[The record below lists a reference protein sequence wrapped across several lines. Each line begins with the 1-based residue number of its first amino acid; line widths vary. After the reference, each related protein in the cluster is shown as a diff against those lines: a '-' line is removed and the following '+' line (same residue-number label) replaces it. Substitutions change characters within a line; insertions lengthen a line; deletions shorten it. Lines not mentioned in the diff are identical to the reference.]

1 MGIFIFLPR
10 IVMNNST
17 RNFSNSSNAQNSSS
31 FKDKLRKLTT
41 GVALAGTL
49 LMGTA
54 CENKSSTTADE
65 QKDKVENAEVKA
77 DNQDSELSDIDF
89 DKEAEM
95 LNYEFEDMQIK
106 ADSIAN
112 LEEAKRIEAER
123 KQLSADI
130 DQLASE
136 NKQLASENKQLA
148 SENKQLAA
156 DIDKLVAEWKA
167 IEKNNNKLLAENK
180 QIWLKMKESL
190 STVTKEQVRSS
201 EEMQDAIIKYV
212 NRCKKNWYQPGQHV
226 QSLMSS
232 INR

>member
-1 MGIFIFLPR
+1 
-10 IVMNNST
+10 
-17 RNFSNSSNAQNSSS
+17 
-31 FKDKLRKLTT
+31 
-41 GVALAGTL
+41 
-49 LMGTA
+49 MGTA
-54 CENKSSTTADE
+54 CENKSNTTADQ
-65 QKDKVENAEVKA
+65 QKDKIENVEIKA
-77 DNQDSELSDIDF
+77 NNQDSEQSDIDF

-112 LEEAKRIEAER
+112 LEEAKRIAAER

-130 DQLASE
+130 DQLAT
-136 NKQLASENKQLA
+136 
-148 SENKQLAA
+148 ENKQLAA
-156 DIDKLVAEWKA
+156 E
-167 IEKNNNKLLAENK
+167 NKQLAAENK

-190 STVTKEQVRSS
+190 STVTEEQVRSS

>member
-1 MGIFIFLPR
+1 
-10 IVMNNST
+10 MNNST
-17 RNFSNSSNAQNSSS
+17 RNFTNSSNAQNSSS

-54 CENKSSTTADE
+54 CENKTNTTADE
-65 QKDKVENAEVKA
+65 KKEKIENVEVKA

-130 DQLASE
+130 DQLAT
-136 NKQLASENKQLA
+136 
-148 SENKQLAA
+148 ENKQLAA
-156 DIDKLVAEWKA
+156 DI
-167 IEKNNNKLLAENK
+167 EKEREKIK
-180 QIWLKMKESL
+180 QIRIETEKEF
-190 STVTKEQVRSS
+190 STVTQEDIRKSKDLQKQLVEYI
-201 EEMQDAIIKYV
+201 E
-212 NRCKKNWYQPGQHV
+212 RCKKTGKHKPGKHV
-226 QSLMSS
+226 QSLMNS

>member
-1 MGIFIFLPR
+1 
-10 IVMNNST
+10 MNNST
-17 RNFSNSSNAQNSSS
+17 RNFSDSSNAQNSSS

-54 CENKSSTTADE
+54 CENKTNTTADE
-65 QKDKVENAEVKA
+65 QKDKVENVEVKA

-130 DQLASE
+130 DQLAT
-136 NKQLASENKQLA
+136 
-148 SENKQLAA
+148 ENKQLAA
-156 DIDKLVAEWKA
+156 EKKQLAAD
-167 IEKNNNKLLAENK
+167 IEKEREKIK
-180 QIWLKMKESL
+180 QIRIETEKEF
-190 STVTKEQVRSS
+190 STVTQEDIRKSKDLQKQLVEYI
-201 EEMQDAIIKYV
+201 E
-212 NRCKKNWYQPGQHV
+212 RCKKTGKHKPGKHV
-226 QSLMSS
+226 QSLMAS
-232 INR
+232 IKK

>member
-17 RNFSNSSNAQNSSS
+17 RNFTNSSNTQNSSS
-31 FKDKLRKLTT
+31 LKDKLRKLTT

-49 LMGTA
+49 MVGNPSCTSCSHEKNIDQEA
-54 CENKSSTTADE
+54 KTEN
-65 QKDKVENAEVKA
+65 VEVKTEVVVTP

-130 DQLASE
+130 DQLAT
-136 NKQLASENKQLA
+136 
-148 SENKQLAA
+148 ENKQLAA
-156 DIDKLVAEWKA
+156 
-167 IEKNNNKLLAENK
+167 ENK
-180 QIWLKMKESL
+180 QLAAEKKQLAADIEKEREKIKQIWIEIEREF
-190 STVTKEQVRSS
+190 STVTQEDIRKSKDLQKQLVEYI
-201 EEMQDAIIKYV
+201 E
-212 NRCKKNWYQPGQHV
+212 RCKKTGKHKPGKHV
-226 QSLMSS
+226 QSLMAS
-232 INR
+232 IKK

>member
-1 MGIFIFLPR
+1 
-10 IVMNNST
+10 MNNST
-17 RNFSNSSNAQNSSS
+17 RNFTNSSNAQNSSS

-54 CENKSSTTADE
+54 CENKTNTTADQ
-65 QKDKVENAEVKA
+65 QKEKIENVEIKA

-130 DQLASE
+130 DQLAT
-136 NKQLASENKQLA
+136 
-148 SENKQLAA
+148 
-156 DIDKLVAEWKA
+156 
-167 IEKNNNKLLAENK
+167 ENK
-180 QIWLKMKESL
+180 QIWLKMRESL
-190 STVTKEQVRSS
+190 STVTEEQVRSS

-212 NRCKKNWYQPGQHV
+212 NRCKKN
-226 QSLMSS
+226 
-232 INR
+232 

>member
-1 MGIFIFLPR
+1 
-10 IVMNNST
+10 MNNST
-17 RNFSNSSNAQNSSS
+17 RNFTNSSNAQNSSS

-54 CENKSSTTADE
+54 CENKSSTTADQ
-65 QKDKVENAEVKA
+65 QKDKVENVEIKA
-77 DNQDSELSDIDF
+77 DNQDSEQSDIDF

-112 LEEAKRIEAER
+112 LEEAKRIAAER

-130 DQLASE
+130 DQLATE
-136 NKQLASENKQLA
+136 NKQLATKNKQLA
-148 SENKQLAA
+148 
-156 DIDKLVAEWKA
+156 
-167 IEKNNNKLLAENK
+167 AENK

-190 STVTKEQVRSS
+190 STVTEEQVRSS
-201 EEMQDAIIKYV
+201 EEMQDAIINYV
-212 NRCKKNWYQPGQHV
+212 NRCKKN
-226 QSLMSS
+226 
-232 INR
+232 

>member
-1 MGIFIFLPR
+1 
-10 IVMNNST
+10 MNNST
-17 RNFSNSSNAQNSSS
+17 RHFSNSSNAQNSSS

-54 CENKSSTTADE
+54 CENKTNTTADQ
-65 QKDKVENAEVKA
+65 QKDKIENVEVKA
-77 DNQDSELSDIDF
+77 DNQNSEQSDIDF

-112 LEEAKRIEAER
+112 LEEAKRIAAER

-130 DQLASE
+130 DQLAT
-136 NKQLASENKQLA
+136 
-148 SENKQLAA
+148 ENKQLAA
-156 DIDKLVAEWKA
+156 DIDQLATENKQLAAE
-167 IEKNNNKLLAENK
+167 NKQLAAENK

-190 STVTKEQVRSS
+190 STVTEEQVRSS

-212 NRCKKNWYQPGQHV
+212 NRCKKN
-226 QSLMSS
+226 
-232 INR
+232 

>member
-1 MGIFIFLPR
+1 
-10 IVMNNST
+10 MNNST

-54 CENKSSTTADE
+54 CENKSNTTADQ
-65 QKDKVENAEVKA
+65 QKDKIENVEVKT

-89 DKEAEM
+89 DKAAAE
-95 LNYEFEDMQIK
+95 LDYEFEDMQIK

-130 DQLASE
+130 DQLAT
-136 NKQLASENKQLA
+136 
-148 SENKQLAA
+148 ENKQLAA
-156 DIDKLVAEWKA
+156 EKKQLAAD
-167 IEKNNNKLLAENK
+167 IEKEREKIK
-180 QIWLKMKESL
+180 QIRIETEKEF
-190 STVTKEQVRSS
+190 STVTQEDIRKSKDLQKQLVEYI
-201 EEMQDAIIKYV
+201 E
-212 NRCKKNWYQPGQHV
+212 RCKKTGKHKPGKHV

>member
-1 MGIFIFLPR
+1 
-10 IVMNNST
+10 
-17 RNFSNSSNAQNSSS
+17 
-31 FKDKLRKLTT
+31 
-41 GVALAGTL
+41 
-49 LMGTA
+49 
-54 CENKSSTTADE
+54 
-65 QKDKVENAEVKA
+65 
-77 DNQDSELSDIDF
+77 
-89 DKEAEM
+89 M

-112 LEEAKRIEAER
+112 LEEAKRIAAER

-130 DQLASE
+130 DQLAT
-136 NKQLASENKQLA
+136 
-148 SENKQLAA
+148 ENKQLAA
-156 DIDKLVAEWKA
+156 DIDQLATE
-167 IEKNNNKLLAENK
+167 NKQLAAENK

-190 STVTKEQVRSS
+190 STVTEEQVRSS

>member
-1 MGIFIFLPR
+1 
-10 IVMNNST
+10 MNNST
-17 RNFSNSSNAQNSSS
+17 RNFTNSSNTQNSSS

-54 CENKSSTTADE
+54 CENKTNTTADQ
-65 QKDKVENAEVKA
+65 QKDKVENVEIKA
-77 DNQDSELSDIDF
+77 DNQDSEQSDIDF

-130 DQLASE
+130 DQLA
-136 NKQLASENKQLA
+136 A
-148 SENKQLAA
+148 ENKQLAA
-156 DIDKLVAEWKA
+156 E
-167 IEKNNNKLLAENK
+167 NKQLAAENK

-190 STVTKEQVRSS
+190 STVTEEQVRSS

-212 NRCKKNWYQPGQHV
+212 SRCKKN
-226 QSLMSS
+226 
-232 INR
+232 

>member
-17 RNFSNSSNAQNSSS
+17 RNFTNSSNAQNSSS

-54 CENKSSTTADE
+54 CENKTNTTADQ
-65 QKDKVENAEVKA
+65 QKDKVENVEIKA
-77 DNQDSELSDIDF
+77 DNQDSEQSDIDF

-130 DQLASE
+130 DQLATE
-136 NKQLASENKQLA
+136 NKQLAT
-148 SENKQLAA
+148 ENKQLAA
-156 DIDKLVAEWKA
+156 EKKQLAAD
-167 IEKNNNKLLAENK
+167 IEKEREKIK
-180 QIWLKMKESL
+180 QIRIETEKEF
-190 STVTKEQVRSS
+190 STVTQEDIRKSKDLQKQLVEYI
-201 EEMQDAIIKYV
+201 E
-212 NRCKKNWYQPGQHV
+212 RCKKTGKHKPGKHV

>member
-1 MGIFIFLPR
+1 
-10 IVMNNST
+10 MNNST

-54 CENKSSTTADE
+54 CENKTNTTADQ
-65 QKDKVENAEVKA
+65 QKDKIENVEVKA
-77 DNQDSELSDIDF
+77 DNQNSEQSDIDF

-112 LEEAKRIEAER
+112 LEEAKRIAAER

-130 DQLASE
+130 DQLAT
-136 NKQLASENKQLA
+136 
-148 SENKQLAA
+148 ENKQLAA
-156 DIDKLVAEWKA
+156 E
-167 IEKNNNKLLAENK
+167 NKQLAAENK

-190 STVTKEQVRSS
+190 STVTEEQVRSS

>member
-17 RNFSNSSNAQNSSS
+17 RNFTNSSNAQNSSS

-54 CENKSSTTADE
+54 CENKTNTTADQ
-65 QKDKVENAEVKA
+65 QKDKVENVEIKA
-77 DNQDSELSDIDF
+77 DNQDSEQSDIDF

-130 DQLASE
+130 D
-136 NKQLASENKQLA
+136 QLA

>member
-1 MGIFIFLPR
+1 
-10 IVMNNST
+10 MNNST
-17 RNFSNSSNAQNSSS
+17 RNFTNSSNAQNSSS

-54 CENKSSTTADE
+54 CENKSSTTADQ
-65 QKDKVENAEVKA
+65 QKDKIENAEVKA
-77 DNQDSELSDIDF
+77 DNQDSEQSDIDF
-89 DKEAEM
+89 DKEAEI
-95 LNYEFEDMQIK
+95 LNYEFEDMEIK

-123 KQLSADI
+123 KQLSTDIDQLASENKQLAADI

-136 NKQLASENKQLA
+136 NKQLA
-148 SENKQLAA
+148 A
-156 DIDKLVAEWKA
+156 DN
-167 IEKNNNKLLAENK
+167 EKEREKIK
-180 QIWLKMKESL
+180 QIWIEIEREF
-190 STVTKEQVRSS
+190 STVTQEDIRKSKDLQKQLVEYI
-201 EEMQDAIIKYV
+201 E
-212 NRCKKNWYQPGQHV
+212 RCKKTGKHKPGKHV

>member
-1 MGIFIFLPR
+1 
-10 IVMNNST
+10 MNNST

-54 CENKSSTTADE
+54 CENKTNTTADE
-65 QKDKVENAEVKA
+65 QKDKVENVEVKA

-130 DQLASE
+130 DQLAT
-136 NKQLASENKQLA
+136 
-148 SENKQLAA
+148 ENKQLAA
-156 DIDKLVAEWKA
+156 EKKQLAAD
-167 IEKNNNKLLAENK
+167 IEKEREKIK
-180 QIWLKMKESL
+180 QIRIETEKEF
-190 STVTKEQVRSS
+190 STVTQEDIRKSKDLQKQLVEYI
-201 EEMQDAIIKYV
+201 E
-212 NRCKKNWYQPGQHV
+212 RCKKTGKHKPGKHV

>member
-1 MGIFIFLPR
+1 
-10 IVMNNST
+10 MNNST
-17 RNFSNSSNAQNSSS
+17 RNFTNSSNAQNSSS

-54 CENKSSTTADE
+54 CENKSSTTADQ
-65 QKDKVENAEVKA
+65 QKDKVENVEIKA
-77 DNQDSELSDIDF
+77 DNQDSEQSDIDF

-112 LEEAKRIEAER
+112 LEEAKRIAAER

-130 DQLASE
+130 DQLATE
-136 NKQLASENKQLA
+136 NKQLATKNKQLA
-148 SENKQLAA
+148 
-156 DIDKLVAEWKA
+156 
-167 IEKNNNKLLAENK
+167 AENK

-190 STVTKEQVRSS
+190 STVTEEQVRSS

-232 INR
+232 IKK

>member
-1 MGIFIFLPR
+1 
-10 IVMNNST
+10 MNNST
-17 RNFSNSSNAQNSSS
+17 RNFTNSSNAQNSSS

-41 GVALAGTL
+41 GIALAGTL

-54 CENKSSTTADE
+54 CENKSSTTADQ
-65 QKDKVENAEVKA
+65 QKDKVENVEIKA
-77 DNQDSELSDIDF
+77 DNQDSEQSDIDF

-112 LEEAKRIEAER
+112 LEEAKRIAAER

-130 DQLASE
+130 DQLAT
-136 NKQLASENKQLA
+136 
-148 SENKQLAA
+148 ENKQLAA
-156 DIDKLVAEWKA
+156 E
-167 IEKNNNKLLAENK
+167 NKQLAAENK

-190 STVTKEQVRSS
+190 STVTEEQVRSS

-212 NRCKKNWYQPGQHV
+212 NRCKKN
-226 QSLMSS
+226 
-232 INR
+232 

>member
-1 MGIFIFLPR
+1 
-10 IVMNNST
+10 MNNST
-17 RNFSNSSNAQNSSS
+17 RNFTNSSNAQNSSS

-54 CENKSSTTADE
+54 CENKTNTTADQ
-65 QKDKVENAEVKA
+65 QKDKIESVEIKA
-77 DNQDSELSDIDF
+77 DNQDSEQSDIDF

-130 DQLASE
+130 DQLAT
-136 NKQLASENKQLA
+136 
-148 SENKQLAA
+148 ENKQLAA
-156 DIDKLVAEWKA
+156 DIDQLATE
-167 IEKNNNKLLAENK
+167 NKQLATENKQLAAENK
-180 QIWLKMKESL
+180 QIWLKMRESL
-190 STVTKEQVRSS
+190 STVTEEQVRTS
-201 EEMQDAIIKYV
+201 EEMQGAVIKYV
-212 NRCKKNWYQPGQHV
+212 NRCKRN
-226 QSLMSS
+226 
-232 INR
+232 

>member
-1 MGIFIFLPR
+1 
-10 IVMNNST
+10 MNNST

-54 CENKSSTTADE
+54 CENKTNTTADE
-65 QKDKVENAEVKA
+65 QKEKIENVEVKA
-77 DNQDSELSDIDF
+77 DNQNSEQSDIDF

-130 DQLASE
+130 DQLAT
-136 NKQLASENKQLA
+136 
-148 SENKQLAA
+148 ENKQLAA
-156 DIDKLVAEWKA
+156 DI
-167 IEKNNNKLLAENK
+167 EKEREKIK
-180 QIWLKMKESL
+180 QIRIETEKEF
-190 STVTKEQVRSS
+190 STVTQEDIRKSKDLQKQLVEYI
-201 EEMQDAIIKYV
+201 E
-212 NRCKKNWYQPGQHV
+212 RCKKTGKHKPGKHV
-226 QSLMSS
+226 QSLMNS

>member
-1 MGIFIFLPR
+1 
-10 IVMNNST
+10 MNNST

-54 CENKSSTTADE
+54 CENKTNTTADE
-65 QKDKVENAEVKA
+65 QKDKVENVEVKA

-130 DQLASE
+130 DQLAT
-136 NKQLASENKQLA
+136 
-148 SENKQLAA
+148 ENKQLAA
-156 DIDKLVAEWKA
+156 EKKQLAAD
-167 IEKNNNKLLAENK
+167 IEKEREKIK
-180 QIWLKMKESL
+180 QIWIEIEREF
-190 STVTKEQVRSS
+190 STVTQEDIRKSKDLQKQLVEYI
-201 EEMQDAIIKYV
+201 E
-212 NRCKKNWYQPGQHV
+212 RCKKTGKHKPGKHV

>member
-1 MGIFIFLPR
+1 
-10 IVMNNST
+10 MNNST

-54 CENKSSTTADE
+54 CENKTNTTADE
-65 QKDKVENAEVKA
+65 QKEKIENVEVKA
-77 DNQDSELSDIDF
+77 DNQNSEQSDIDF

-130 DQLASE
+130 DQLATE
-136 NKQLASENKQLA
+136 K
-148 SENKQLAA
+148 KQLAA
-156 DIDKLVAEWKA
+156 DI
-167 IEKNNNKLLAENK
+167 EKEREKIK
-180 QIWLKMKESL
+180 QIRIETEKEF
-190 STVTKEQVRSS
+190 STVTQEDIRKSKDLQKQLVEYI
-201 EEMQDAIIKYV
+201 E
-212 NRCKKNWYQPGQHV
+212 RCKKTGKHKPGKHV

>member
-17 RNFSNSSNAQNSSS
+17 RNFTNSSNAQNSSS

-54 CENKSSTTADE
+54 CENKTNTTADE
-65 QKDKVENAEVKA
+65 QKEKIENVEIKA
-77 DNQDSELSDIDF
+77 DNQDSEQSDIDF

-130 DQLASE
+130 DQLAT
-136 NKQLASENKQLA
+136 
-148 SENKQLAA
+148 ENKQLAA
-156 DIDKLVAEWKA
+156 DI
-167 IEKNNNKLLAENK
+167 EKEREKIK
-180 QIWLKMKESL
+180 QIRIETEKEF
-190 STVTKEQVRSS
+190 STVTQEDIRKSKDLQKQLVEYI
-201 EEMQDAIIKYV
+201 E
-212 NRCKKNWYQPGQHV
+212 RCKKTGKHKPGKHV
-226 QSLMSS
+226 QSLMNS

>member
-1 MGIFIFLPR
+1 
-10 IVMNNST
+10 MNNST

-54 CENKSSTTADE
+54 CENKTNTTADE
-65 QKDKVENAEVKA
+65 QKDKIENVEVKA
-77 DNQDSELSDIDF
+77 DNQNSEQSDIDF

-130 DQLASE
+130 DQLAT
-136 NKQLASENKQLA
+136 
-148 SENKQLAA
+148 ENKQLAA
-156 DIDKLVAEWKA
+156 EKKQLAAEKKQLA
-167 IEKNNNKLLAENK
+167 ADIEKEREKIK
-180 QIWLKMKESL
+180 QIRIETEKEF
-190 STVTKEQVRSS
+190 STVTQEDIRKSKDLQKQLVEYI
-201 EEMQDAIIKYV
+201 E
-212 NRCKKNWYQPGQHV
+212 RCKKTGKHKPGKHV
-226 QSLMSS
+226 QSLMAS
-232 INR
+232 IKK

>member
-1 MGIFIFLPR
+1 
-10 IVMNNST
+10 
-17 RNFSNSSNAQNSSS
+17 
-31 FKDKLRKLTT
+31 
-41 GVALAGTL
+41 
-49 LMGTA
+49 MGTA
-54 CENKSSTTADE
+54 CENKTNTTADE
-65 QKDKVENAEVKA
+65 QKDKVENVEVKA

-130 DQLASE
+130 DQLAT
-136 NKQLASENKQLA
+136 
-148 SENKQLAA
+148 ENKQLAA
-156 DIDKLVAEWKA
+156 
-167 IEKNNNKLLAENK
+167 ENK
-180 QIWLKMKESL
+180 QLAAEKKQLAADIEKEREKIKQIRIETEKEF
-190 STVTKEQVRSS
+190 STVTQEDIRKSKDLQKQLVEYI
-201 EEMQDAIIKYV
+201 E
-212 NRCKKNWYQPGQHV
+212 RCKKTGKHKPGKHV

>member
-1 MGIFIFLPR
+1 
-10 IVMNNST
+10 MNNST

-54 CENKSSTTADE
+54 CENKTNTTADE
-65 QKDKVENAEVKA
+65 QKEKIENVEVKA
-77 DNQDSELSDIDF
+77 DNQNSEQSDIDF

-130 DQLASE
+130 DQLATE
-136 NKQLASENKQLA
+136 NKQLAT
-148 SENKQLAA
+148 ENKQLAA
-156 DIDKLVAEWKA
+156 EKKQLAAD
-167 IEKNNNKLLAENK
+167 IEKEREKIK
-180 QIWLKMKESL
+180 QIRIETEKEF
-190 STVTKEQVRSS
+190 STVTQEDIRKSKDLQKQLVEYI
-201 EEMQDAIIKYV
+201 E
-212 NRCKKNWYQPGQHV
+212 RCKKTGKHKPGKHV

>member
-1 MGIFIFLPR
+1 
-10 IVMNNST
+10 MNNST

-54 CENKSSTTADE
+54 CENKTNTTADQ
-65 QKDKVENAEVKA
+65 QKDKVENVEIKA
-77 DNQDSELSDIDF
+77 DNQDSEQSDIDF

-130 DQLASE
+130 DQLAT
-136 NKQLASENKQLA
+136 
-148 SENKQLAA
+148 ENKQLAA
-156 DIDKLVAEWKA
+156 EKKQLAAEKKQLA
-167 IEKNNNKLLAENK
+167 ADIEKEREKIK
-180 QIWLKMKESL
+180 QIRIETEKEF
-190 STVTKEQVRSS
+190 STVTQEDIRKSKDLQKQLVEYI
-201 EEMQDAIIKYV
+201 E
-212 NRCKKNWYQPGQHV
+212 RCKKTGKHKPGKHV
-226 QSLMSS
+226 QSLMES
-232 INR
+232 IKK

>member
-1 MGIFIFLPR
+1 
-10 IVMNNST
+10 MNNST
-17 RNFSNSSNAQNSSS
+17 RNFTNSSNTQNSSS

-54 CENKSSTTADE
+54 CENKTNTTADQ
-65 QKDKVENAEVKA
+65 QKDKIENVEVKA
-77 DNQDSELSDIDF
+77 DNQNSEQSDIDF

-130 DQLASE
+130 DQLATE
-136 NKQLASENKQLA
+136 NKQLAT
-148 SENKQLAA
+148 ENKQLAA
-156 DIDKLVAEWKA
+156 DN
-167 IEKNNNKLLAENK
+167 EKEREKIK
-180 QIWLKMKESL
+180 QIRIEIEREF
-190 STVTKEQVRSS
+190 STVTQEDIRKSKDLQKQLVEYI
-201 EEMQDAIIKYV
+201 E
-212 NRCKKNWYQPGQHV
+212 RCKKTGKHKPGKHV

>member
-1 MGIFIFLPR
+1 
-10 IVMNNST
+10 MNNST
-17 RNFSNSSNAQNSSS
+17 RNFTNSSNAQNSSS

-41 GVALAGTL
+41 GIALAGTL

-54 CENKSSTTADE
+54 CENKSSTTAAQ
-65 QKDKVENAEVKA
+65 QKDKVENVEIKA
-77 DNQDSELSDIDF
+77 DNQDSEQSDIDF

-112 LEEAKRIEAER
+112 LEEAKRIAAER

-130 DQLASE
+130 DQLAT
-136 NKQLASENKQLA
+136 
-148 SENKQLAA
+148 ENKQLAA
-156 DIDKLVAEWKA
+156 E
-167 IEKNNNKLLAENK
+167 NKQLAAENK

-190 STVTKEQVRSS
+190 STVTEEQVRSS

-212 NRCKKNWYQPGQHV
+212 NRCKKN
-226 QSLMSS
+226 
-232 INR
+232 

>member
-1 MGIFIFLPR
+1 
-10 IVMNNST
+10 MNNTTTYSVNAANT
-17 RNFSNSSNAQNSSS
+17 ANTQSEKSSKWA
-31 FKDKLRKLTT
+31 KVGKIAT
-41 GVALAGTL
+41 GIALAGALT
-49 LMGTA
+49 MGVA
-54 CENKSSTTADE
+54 KYAKNSSET
-65 QKDKVENAEVKA
+65 NSNNNWEVKTEVVVTP
-77 DNQDSELSDIDF
+77 DNQNSEQSDIDF
-89 DKEAEM
+89 DKAAAE
-95 LNYEFEDMQIK
+95 LDYEFEDMQIK

-130 DQLASE
+130 D
-136 NKQLASENKQLA
+136 QLA

>member
-1 MGIFIFLPR
+1 
-10 IVMNNST
+10 MNNST
-17 RNFSNSSNAQNSSS
+17 RNFTNSSNAQNSSS

-41 GVALAGTL
+41 GIALAGTL

-54 CENKSSTTADE
+54 CENKSSTTAAQ
-65 QKDKVENAEVKA
+65 QKDKVENVEIKA
-77 DNQDSELSDIDF
+77 DNQDSEQSDIDF

-130 DQLASE
+130 DQLATE
-136 NKQLASENKQLA
+136 NKQLAT
-148 SENKQLAA
+148 ENKQLAA
-156 DIDKLVAEWKA
+156 EKKQLAAD
-167 IEKNNNKLLAENK
+167 IEKEREKIK
-180 QIWLKMKESL
+180 QIRIETEKEF
-190 STVTKEQVRSS
+190 STVTQEDIRKSKDLQKQLVEYI
-201 EEMQDAIIKYV
+201 E
-212 NRCKKNWYQPGQHV
+212 RCKKTGKHKPGKHV

>member
-1 MGIFIFLPR
+1 
-10 IVMNNST
+10 
-17 RNFSNSSNAQNSSS
+17 
-31 FKDKLRKLTT
+31 
-41 GVALAGTL
+41 
-49 LMGTA
+49 MGTA
-54 CENKSSTTADE
+54 CENKTNTTADQ
-65 QKDKVENAEVKA
+65 QKDKIENVEVKA
-77 DNQDSELSDIDF
+77 DNQNSEQSDIDF

-130 DQLASE
+130 DQLAT
-136 NKQLASENKQLA
+136 
-148 SENKQLAA
+148 ENKQLAA

-201 EEMQDAIIKYV
+201 EEMQDAIIKYL
-212 NRCKKNWYQPGQHV
+212 NRCKKNWYQPGQHA